1 MDPAG
6 ILMLRSVRIVFEKIG
21 VQPESMKFVPEKFDF
36 DGLVK
41 ALTEQP
47 EKCPAVYAESAADR
61 SYYEETGETTTG
73 ETIGHIM
80 VATNALKG
88 SAFMDEDRQYIDGL
102 RNQWFVNCKN
112 SYRDDQNE
120 PGMFR
125 KRNK

>member
-47 EKCPAVYAESAADR
+47 EKCPAVHVGTKMKDSQNR
-61 SYYEETGETTTG
+61 
-73 ETIGHIM
+73 TISVG
-80 VATNALKG
+80 AL
-88 SAFMDEDRQYIDGL
+88 
-102 RNQWFVNCKN
+102 
-112 SYRDDQNE
+112 
-120 PGMFR
+120 
-125 KRNK
+125 